1 MKRKPNG
8 SGTFVTLKSGN
19 IQLRKRVGL
28 DSNNKQKILT
38 VTASTKTECLKLMKK
53 KEDLWNRT
61 RYDSD
66 RISKGTLTDLCR
78 AHLDDDLKKKKEY
91 KAKSA
96 DRREGTI
103 NNQIAGYPIGR
114 LQVNAITSRDISE
127 HVYSL
132 INQTE
137 LSVSSV
143 RKAFDVINSA
153 FNWAISQ
160 EYLSY
165 NPCNRVKDEIKA
177 EFRSLSAAEANE
189 RRVMALSDSQ
199 IKRFE
204 DTCRTRNENDG
215 MYKYTAGLYA
225 LFLLYTGMRCG
236 ELCSLK
242 WGDFE
247 EVDGTVYM
255 TVDSTRFVAKDRSG
269 GVKTYVAREGITK
282 NAKARVLA
290 LDKCAADVL
299 EEIRSGSKTTEPGDY
314 VALNRSHNPTDASKM
329 GKCINTLYRNAK
341 LPKEISGAHVL
352 RKTFATQ
359 KYRAGFDVNMIATYI
374 GDIPSTVWEHYIS
387 GQESIDAGE
396 GRGVINYV
404 PALVR

>member
-1 MKRKPNG
+1 MKRNPNG
-8 SGTFVTLKSGN
+8 SGTFVTLGSGKY
-19 IQLRKRVGL
+19 QYRKRVGL

-38 VTASTKTECLKLMKK
+38 VTAATKSECMKLMKK
-53 KEDLWNRT
+53 KEELWNKT
-61 RYDSD
+61 KNDSD
-66 RISKGTLTDLCR
+66 KISKGTLAELCR

-103 NNQIAGYPIGR
+103 NNQIAGYPLGR
-114 LQVNAITSRDISE
+114 LQVNAVTSRDISE
-127 HVYSL
+127 HIYVL
-132 INQTE
+132 INQTD

-165 NPCNRVKDEIKA
+165 NPCNRVKEEIKA

-199 IKRFE
+199 IKKLE

-242 WGDFE
+242 WKDFE
-247 EVDGTVYM
+247 EVDGTIYM
-255 TVDSTRFVAKDRSG
+255 TIDSTRFIAKDRSG
-269 GVKTYVAREGITK
+269 GEKAYMAKEGITK
-282 NAKARVLA
+282 NAKARILA
-290 LDKCAADVL
+290 LDRNAANVL
-299 EEIRSGSKTTEPGDY
+299 AEIKERSVKTDPGDY
-314 VALNRSHNPTDASKM
+314 VALNRNNNPTDAGKM
-329 GKCINTLYRNAK
+329 GKCINTLYRNAR
-341 LPKEISGAHVL
+341 LPREISGAHVL
-352 RKTFATQ
+352 RKTFAIQ

-387 GQESIDAGE
+387 GQESVDAGE

-404 PALVR
+404 PALTK